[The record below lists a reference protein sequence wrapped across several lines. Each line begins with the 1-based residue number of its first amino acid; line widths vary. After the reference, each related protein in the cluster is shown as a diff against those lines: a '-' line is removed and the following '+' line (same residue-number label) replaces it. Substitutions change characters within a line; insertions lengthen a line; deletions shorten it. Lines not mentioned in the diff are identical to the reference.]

1 MKTPFSNLVIFSL
14 IGVFAIAS
22 TSWAQSVYWTPASG
36 TLQQGKANSLQLHFE
51 GCTPDGNVDLPDVP
65 GVGFTQVGQS
75 SSMNIF
81 NSRVVQKLIL
91 EFRVSPTRE
100 GTVTIPSFSVK
111 TDKGDFNVE
120 AASFEVTEATV
131 GNTGMKPDDIFKSE
145 LSTTDDSI
153 YEGEIF
159 TLRYV
164 LGVRQDY
171 QNRLNDISLPQWNP
185 IGVVTK
191 GFESHRSTNFKYRNF
206 DYSAVLFETPAMATR
221 NGAIKLPKVNQ
232 TVSMV
237 VGRRRGFIFD
247 DPVVDNY
254 NIESDTLE
262 LDIKPLPTGEPTSF
276 TGAVGQFQFESKV
289 IPEIV
294 QVGEPVTWTL
304 KLSGTGNW
312 PQGFGLNPRNVSASF
327 RSIQPDVNKE
337 VSEDSPFEGSLSEDI
352 VLIPTKEGDF
362 QFGPIEF
369 SFFNPKTDRYE
380 TINIPAKTVVVN
392 PIVSQSDPTGLPAPS
407 NEPDIDRPDSGNPL
421 PFELDPSGVNL
432 LTKPIELLSAPIEQT
447 SQGKIPKGGVK
458 LGYLAYSFAAP
469 ALLWVLIAFVRSIS
483 LDPNKQRR
491 KAYQQLKLT
500 AMAIDDSEP
509 ATRETQLAW
518 RVAAREF
525 WEIEM
530 EEPSSTD
537 IERAVSKSSDSEQA
551 MRWKTL
557 WQNSDRMLFGK
568 QAPSFKEWQSEL
580 RDLLSQLRRPGISIS
595 RLFSNGAWFATCATI
610 LLLAL
615 TSDVFANEG
624 LEHYNAA
631 AFDKAASSWSAE
643 LKSNPNDWTLRH
655 NLGLAAAQQ
664 EKWGEAIAHWTSA
677 FLLET
682 DSPELRWNLK
692 VGLSKSGGYY
702 PTLAR
707 LVKGDGFMAYI
718 STLTPAEWERA
729 AYLSMIVAAIAFTG
743 WVAFAYFPRRKRV
756 RFAFAIIGLFAVAFV
771 FGSNWARGEYGLLAN
786 PEALV
791 VISEDQLK
799 SVPTDLEV
807 EQIQSPLPEGSVCL
821 VTKTFLGWLKVQ
833 LPNGEEG
840 WSRKENFAP
849 LYGTLEDLL

>member
-1 MKTPFSNLVIFSL
+1 MKRSFSNLL
-14 IGVFAIAS
+14 IIALLGVLVPAS
-22 TSWAQSVYWTPASG
+22 SAWAQSVTWTPASG

-51 GCTPDGNVDLPDVP
+51 GCSPDGNVDLPDVP

-91 EFRVSPTRE
+91 EFRVSPTSE
-100 GTVTIPSFSVK
+100 GTVTIPAFSVK
-111 TDKGDFNVE
+111 TDKGNITVE
-120 AASFEVTEATV
+120 AAQFEVVEATV

-145 LSTTDDSI
+145 LSATDDSI

-185 IGVVTK
+185 VGVVTK

-254 NIESDTLE
+254 NIESDTLQ

-304 KLSGTGNW
+304 KLNGTGNW

-392 PIVSQSDPTGLPAPS
+392 PIVSQSDPSITAPLT
-407 NEPDIDRPDSGNPL
+407 NEPTVNNSDPGIAL

-432 LTKPIELLSAPIEQT
+432 LTKPVELLSSPINQSGEG
-447 SQGKIPKGGVK
+447 SIPNGGVN
-458 LGYLAYSFAAP
+458 LGYLTFTFAVP
-469 ALLWVLIAFVRSIS
+469 ALLWALIAFIRSIA
-483 LDPNKQRR
+483 LDPNKLRR
-491 KAYQQLKLT
+491 RAFKQLKS
-500 AMAIDDSEP
+500 ASMALDDSEP
-509 ATRETQLAW
+509 ATRETQLVW
-518 RVAAREF
+518 RAAAREF

-537 IERAVSKSSDSEQA
+537 IEKAVSQKSDGEQA
-551 MRWKTL
+551 KRWKTL

-568 QAPSFKEWQSEL
+568 HAPSFKEWQSEL
-580 RDLLSQLRRPGISIS
+580 RDLLGELRQPGISMR
-595 RLFSNGAWFATCATI
+595 RLFSNGAWFASITVVLLIATV
-610 LLLAL
+610 
-615 TSDVFANEG
+615 SDSFGNEG
-624 LEHYNAA
+624 LDHYNQA
-631 AFDKAASSWSAE
+631 AFEKAASSWSTE

-664 EKWGEAIAHWTSA
+664 EKWGEAIAYWTSS

-707 LVKGDGFMAYI
+707 LVKGDGVMAYI
-718 STLTPAEWERA
+718 SILTPAEWEKT
-729 AYLSMIVAAIAFTG
+729 AYLFMAVATLAFIG
-743 WVAFAYFPRRKRV
+743 WVAFAYFPRQKRV
-756 RFAFAIIGLFAVAFV
+756 RFTFAIIGLFAVALV

-786 PEALV
+786 PDAMV
-791 VISEDQLK
+791 VINEDQLK

-807 EQIQSPLPEGSVCL
+807 EQIQSALPEGSVCL
-821 VTKTFLGWLKVQ
+821 VSKTFLGWLKVE
-833 LPNGEEG
+833 LPNGEQG

-849 LYGTLEDLL
+849 LYGTLEDFL